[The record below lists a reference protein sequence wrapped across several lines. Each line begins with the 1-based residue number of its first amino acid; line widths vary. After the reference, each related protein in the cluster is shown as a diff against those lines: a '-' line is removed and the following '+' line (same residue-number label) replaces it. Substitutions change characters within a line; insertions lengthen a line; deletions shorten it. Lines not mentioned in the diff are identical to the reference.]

1 MLPPSYH
8 SVTVPEYHH
17 IFQTHTLHHNVIN
30 ILTSCRANPTTTATP
45 TASTSSTIMTPTV
58 NFLLSIHDAK
68 QAKDTVNHCQDHV
81 LKTRTYLVRGRRE
94 ALVVAVMIG
103 NHSGTMGMGVME

>member
-1 MLPPSYH
+1 M
-8 SVTVPEYHH
+8 
-17 IFQTHTLHHNVIN
+17 
-30 ILTSCRANPTTTATP
+30 
-45 TASTSSTIMTPTV
+45 PTV

-103 NHSGTMGMGVME
+103 DHSGTMGMGVME

>member
-45 TASTSSTIMTPTV
+45 TASTSSIIMTPTV

-68 QAKDTVNHCQDHV
+68 QAKDTVNHCQDRV